1 MTSKTFL
8 ERLQAGDILVSD
20 GATGTNLQ
28 KRGLPRG
35 VTAEQW
41 VLEEPHQIEQLY
53 RDFIEAGSDLILT
66 CTFGGSPVRLA
77 HTGMTGKAREV
88 NLQAARLARQAAA
101 GTDVLIAGSMGPTGE
116 MLKPLGLLG
125 IDEALNSFAKQAKAL
140 EEGGVD
146 LLVIET
152 QFDINEATTAIQ
164 GAQSVS
170 KLPIVCSF
178 SYDRGTR
185 TMMGVKPAQMAKH
198 IGALGVDALGINCG
212 RSLEENLQALK
223 ELRQAIDLP
232 IWFKPNAGL
241 PVMDTAGNPT
251 YTVTPEMMGAQVDQW
266 VAAGARVVGGCC
278 GNSPEHVHQIAL
290 AAKRLSKTA

>member
-185 TMMGVKPAQMAKH
+185 TMMGVKPAQMAKA
-198 IGALGVDALGINCG
+198 IAPLGVAVLGINCG
-212 RSLEENLQALK
+212 RSLDENLAALQ
-223 ELRQAIDLP
+223 ELRKNTDLP
-232 IWFKPNAGL
+232 IWFKPNAGMPEL
-241 PVMDTAGNPT
+241 DEDNNPT
-251 YTVTPEMMGAQVDQW
+251 YSVNPEQMGAHVPQW
-266 VAAGARVVGGCC
+266 IAAGAQIIGGCC
-278 GNSPEHVHQIAL
+278 GNSPEHIRAIAR
-290 AAKRLSKTA
+290 AIKA

>member
-53 RDFIEAGSDLILT
+53 RDFIDAGSNVILT
-66 CTFGGSPVRLA
+66 CSFGGSPVRLA
-77 HTGMTGKAREV
+77 HTGMIGKAREV
-88 NLQAARLARQAAA
+88 NNEAARLARQAAA
-101 GTDVLIAGSMGPTGE
+101 GTDVLVAGSMGPTGE
-116 MLKPLGLLG
+116 MLKPLGLLEV
-125 IDEALNSFAKQAKAL
+125 DEALNNFAEQAKAL

-152 QFDINEATTAIQ
+152 QFDINEATAAIQ

-185 TMMGVKPAQMAKH
+185 TMMGVKPAQMAKA
-198 IGALGVDALGINCG
+198 IAPLGVAALGINCG
-212 RSLEENLQALK
+212 RSLDENLTVLQ
-223 ELRQAIDLP
+223 ELRENSDLP

-241 PVMDTAGNPT
+241 PELDENNNPV
-251 YTVTPEMMGAQVDQW
+251 YSVDPAQMAAHVPQW
-266 VAAGARVVGGCC
+266 IAAGARIIGGCC
-278 GNSPEHVHQIAL
+278 GSSPEHIQAIA
-290 AAKRLSKTA
+290 RVVNS